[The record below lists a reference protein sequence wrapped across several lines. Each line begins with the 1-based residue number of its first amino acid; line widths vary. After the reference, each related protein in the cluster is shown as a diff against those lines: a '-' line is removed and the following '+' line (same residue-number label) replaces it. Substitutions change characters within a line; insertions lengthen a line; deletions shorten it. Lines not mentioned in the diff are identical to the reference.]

1 MSLKI
6 THNSLNEITLEGNGL
21 ELKVKPSSLFK
32 NCISQESQSIL
43 DEMIEGAFKKAL
55 DEFYASEEY
64 EQKDEIQ
71 TKQIVVK
78 HIKRIA
84 LIERLASELHS
95 DSECIELSET
105 QQEIR
110 EFCFT
115 VWRYSKEYGFRPS
128 QSIELKDENK

>member
-1 MSLKI
+1 
-6 THNSLNEITLEGNGL
+6 
-21 ELKVKPSSLFK
+21 
-32 NCISQESQSIL
+32 
-43 DEMIEGAFKKAL
+43 MIEGAFKKAL